1 MPEPSQYVTP
11 AASTRSDKAPFL
23 RTAARAPD
31 HIGGSVWESSAPRS
45 ATTLPPGP
53 RRNSI
58 AAMPL
63 IDRFPRPIAIR
74 CAHAWTATLDG
85 GSLTACHAGSPD
97 LRFDNPDRGPLPLPS
112 CIVRKVARDRVR
124 VQNEAVQH
132 QRKIDIRDRP
142 PIEQAIAVLSE
153 QLAGGVEQSGSGC
166 PRFGRQW
173 ALDRATED
181 DLGRPLLADR
191 HQVAAQ
197 PGLNLTGARPRFRI
211 GRVQRRSR
219 IQFVQILVD
228 GGRLG

>member
-85 GSLTACHAGSPD
+85 GSLTACRAGSPD
-97 LRFDNPDRGPLPLPS
+97 SRFDNPDRGRSRGCKSLEDFAAARLAGVLERRPPLMDPQLDRGPLPLPS

-132 QRKIDIRDRP
+132 QRKIDVRDRP
-142 PIEQAIAVLSE
+142 PVEQVLAMLSQQFAGSSE
-153 QLAGGVEQSGSGC
+153 QRGRGC
-166 PRFGRQW
+166 PRFGRQR
-173 ALDRATED
+173 ALDRAT
-181 DLGRPLLADR
+181 
-191 HQVAAQ
+191 
-197 PGLNLTGARPRFRI
+197 
-211 GRVQRRSR
+211 
-219 IQFVQILVD
+219 
-228 GGRLG
+228 